1 MPRGAFSAAERDRA
15 LAALEDDFTALRVV
29 ELSTPVVLEARALLV
44 RHPLRAGEAI
54 QLASALLLR
63 RELGEAVTFAA
74 YDDRLKA
81 AAKAEGL
88 AVVA

>member
-1 MPRGAFSAAERDRA
+1 MI
-15 LAALEDDFTALRVV
+15 
-29 ELSTPVVLEARALLV
+29 EARALLA
-44 RHPLRAGEAI
+44 RHPLRAGDAI

-63 RELGEAVTFAA
+63 RELSEAVTFAA

-88 AVVA
+88 FVVP